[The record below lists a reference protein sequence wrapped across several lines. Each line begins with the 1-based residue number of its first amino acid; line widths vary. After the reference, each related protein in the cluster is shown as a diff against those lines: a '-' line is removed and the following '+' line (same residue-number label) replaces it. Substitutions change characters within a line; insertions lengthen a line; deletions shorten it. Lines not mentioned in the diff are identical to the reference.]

1 MQCSAER
8 LIEALIGIDLA
19 RERKAAEQH
28 AEQARRASY
37 VVTVS
42 RGYGSLG
49 REVAQ
54 ELAARLGVDL
64 CDRSILEAVAARA
77 AVDVELIHKL
87 DETVRHAGLKPWKQ
101 LFNPVALTDLGF
113 HNHLVTVIMNISK
126 KGGVILGRGA
136 HLVLGPGH
144 AFRVRIVGSLEEC
157 AHRIVGREDIDLASA
172 RERVQEVDREREA
185 YLQQYFHISSSDES
199 VHDLVFN
206 SDRFSVAEMV
216 ELILR
221 AMRIA
226 GYDITEAMLHQP

>member
-19 RERKAAEQH
+19 KERKAAEER
-28 AEQARRASY
+28 AELARKAGY
-37 VVTVS
+37 VVTLS

-49 REVAQ
+49 REVGQA
-54 ELAARLGVDL
+54 LAARLGVDL

-77 AVDVELIHKL
+77 SVDVKLLNKL
-87 DETVRHAGLKPWKQ
+87 DETVRHAGLQPWRN
-101 LFNPVALTDLGF
+101 LFTPAVLTDQAF
-113 HNHLVTVIMNISK
+113 HKHLVTVIMNISK

-157 AHRIVGREDIDLASA
+157 AHRIVGREDIDLAAA
-172 RERVQEVDREREA
+172 RERVQAVDRERDA
-185 YLQQYFHISSSDES
+185 YLQQYFGVSSSDET
-199 VHDLVFN
+199 VHDLVLN

-216 ELILR
+216 ELILS

-226 GYDITEAMLHQP
+226 GYDITEAMLQQK